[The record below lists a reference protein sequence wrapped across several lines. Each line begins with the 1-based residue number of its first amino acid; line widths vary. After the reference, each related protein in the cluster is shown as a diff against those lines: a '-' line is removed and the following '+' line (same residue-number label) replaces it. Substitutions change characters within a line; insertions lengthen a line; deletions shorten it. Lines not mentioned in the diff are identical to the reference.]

1 MKTNQLKIQSSFLLC
16 IGIMLALLASV
27 TIASAQG
34 RNRNGNGGGNGGGG
48 GAGGGGFGNNADFGG
63 GGGGGFGGNRGGGRN
78 IGGVSSSIPPTPTN
92 YTAFSGFIAVR
103 NIFNPNRYAIRIS
116 GGGPI
121 IPQTNRPVGP
131 RAVQF
136 SLVGTMAYEKGMFA
150 FFDGSN
156 NNLRKV
162 LYQSDGKNIAG
173 FTVEEVTSSDVKLVS
188 ADKLQ
193 ILRMKVG
200 DMMRQSTDGW
210 ELAGQIQVSDNF
222 GGGGFADPGSSFP
235 GGGASTTDST
245 PDTSSTSSPALE
257 GNSVLQRLM
266 KLRQQ
271 QLGN

>member
-16 IGIMLALLASV
+16 LGILLALLASV

-34 RNRNGNGGGNGGGG
+34 RNRNGNNGGGQG
-48 GAGGGGFGNNADFGG
+48 GFGNAGGFGGGFGNA
-63 GGGGGFGGNRGGGRN
+63 GGGRN
-78 IGGVSSSIPPTPTN
+78 IGGVGSSTIPPATN

-103 NIFNPNRYAIRIS
+103 NIFNPNRFAVIGGTRIQTAQVS
-116 GGGPI
+116 TRVRT
-121 IPQTNRPVGP
+121 PQVP
-131 RAVQF
+131 QF

-173 FTVEEVTSSDVKLVS
+173 FTVEEITPQDVKLVS

-193 ILRMKVG
+193 VLRMKVG
-200 DMMRQSTDGW
+200 DVMRQTTDGW
-210 ELAGQIQVSDNF
+210 ELAGQVQVSDNF
-222 GGGGFADPGSSFP
+222 GGGGFAGGGFADTGSSVP
-235 GGGASTTDST
+235 GGDTSATDST
-245 PDTSSTSSPALE
+245 PDSSSTSSPALE